1 MKSPMML
8 VCALLATMSL
18 SVWAADEGG
27 AKAPAEAGKGKHA
40 QMTPEQREAMVTK
53 RLEGIKAKDEAQ
65 YKELVALK
73 EKDPKAFN
81 QKMRELGK
89 AEHEAMMNKLLEGV
103 KAKDEAQ
110 YKELV
115 ALKEKDPEAFKVKM
129 HELAKEQGK
138 AQGEAKGKGKR
149 KHKPE

>member
-1 MKSPMML
+1 MKSSMLL
-8 VCALLATMSL
+8 VCAMMAAVNV
-18 SVWAADEGG
+18 SVWAAEEG

-40 QMTPEQREAMVTK
+40 QMTPEQREAMITK

-81 QKMRELGK
+81 EKMRELGK
-89 AEHEAMMNKLLEGV
+89 AEHEAMTNKILEGV

-110 YKELV
+110 YKELI
-115 ALKEKDPEAFKVKM
+115 ALKEKDPEAFKAKM

-138 AQGEAKGKGKR
+138 GHGEAKGKGKR
-149 KHKPE
+149 KNKAE

>member
-1 MKSPMML
+1 MKSPIML
-8 VCALLATMSL
+8 VCAMLAAMSM
-18 SVWAADEGG
+18 SVLAAEQPAAG
-27 AKAPAEAGKGKHA
+27 AKGGENAQVQAGKGKHA
-40 QMTPEQREAMVTK
+40 KLTDEQRAEMVNK
-53 RLEGIKAKDEAQ
+53 RLEQIKAKDEA
-65 YKELVALK
+65 L
-73 EKDPKAFN
+73 
-81 QKMRELGK
+81 
-89 AEHEAMMNKLLEGV
+89 
-103 KAKDEAQ
+103 